1 MRTDEMTRASALEV
15 RRDELADA
23 RVVDDPLGEPADGQA
38 LLRVERFG
46 LTANVITYAVAG
58 DTIGYWRFFP
68 AGEDGWGRIP
78 AWGFAEVVAS
88 ACDALADGD
97 RLFGYLPMATHVLLT
112 PEARGSD
119 VLDVT
124 PHRAELP
131 RAYNVYRRAGKP
143 AEADARELVLR
154 PLFLLCFLLAD
165 QLEAEDRSG
174 AEQVLVSSASSKTA
188 LGLAH
193 ELGSSGARVTG
204 LTSPGNLEFVR
215 STGVYDEVVS
225 YADVGSLDAG
235 IATVTVDMAGDG
247 ALRRAIHEHF
257 GDSLRSSVLVGAT
270 HAGVASFAPDPA
282 SRGRRRRS
290 SSSRTGCG
298 SAPASGARRCSGR
311 AWSGRS
317 RTSARGRR
325 DGWALS
331 RWPGRTPHST
341 RTGACYEAR
350 CARTAR
356 SSRRSAPCA
365 LLEGDA
371 LEHVRDALASVDRLL
386 ERLEDVLPADHDHRV
401 DAVREELR
409 DGGAADLVGLVLEPV
424 DLDQVPARSMPL
436 RSSCSAD
443 VTSRAARDEQLR
455 DRLGLLHRRLDAV
468 AAELVGGLLGEVDD
482 VVERD
487 RERVHVGGVEV
498 GAAALLG
505 EPAAGSRG

>member
-1 MRTDEMTRASALEV
+1 MIGASALEV
-15 RRDELADA
+15 RREDLADA
-23 RVVDDPLGEPADGQA
+23 RAVDDPLGEPADGQA

-193 ELGSSGARVTG
+193 ELRPSGARVTG

-225 YADVGSLDAG
+225 YAGVGSLDAG

-270 HAGVASFAPDPA
+270 HAGVASFAPDP
-282 SRGRRRRS
+282 GLP
-290 SSSRTGCG
+290 GP
-298 SAPASGARRCSGR
+298 APSFFFVPDRMRVRAREWGPAMFGARVERAFADFS
-311 AWSGRS
+311 AWSE
-317 RTSARGRR
+317 
-325 DGWALS
+325 GWL
-331 RWPGRTPHST
+331 G
-341 RTGACYEAR
+341 
-350 CARTAR
+350 
-356 SSRRSAPCA
+356 
-365 LLEGDA
+365 
-371 LEHVRDALASVDRLL
+371 
-386 ERLEDVLPADHDHRV
+386 
-401 DAVREELR
+401 
-409 DGGAADLVGLVLEPV
+409 LEPV
-424 DLDQVPARSMPL
+424 AGEDAV
-436 RSSCSAD
+436 
-443 VTSRAARDEQLR
+443 
-455 DRLGLLHRRLDAV
+455 LDAYGRVLRGEVRPDSAIV
-468 AAELVGGLLGEVDD
+468 AAL
-482 VVERD
+482 
-487 RERVHVGGVEV
+487 
-498 GAAALLG
+498 
-505 EPAAGSRG
+505 